1 MPALEEGNRDEDDD
15 SLLAVA
21 GLDLKNPGVS
31 AKLPS
36 AHRLSQIEIIPC
48 VQMYTGPLAARG

>member
-36 AHRLSQIEIIPC
+36 AHRLSQIEIFHVSKC
-48 VQMYTGPLAARG
+48 TVPLATRG